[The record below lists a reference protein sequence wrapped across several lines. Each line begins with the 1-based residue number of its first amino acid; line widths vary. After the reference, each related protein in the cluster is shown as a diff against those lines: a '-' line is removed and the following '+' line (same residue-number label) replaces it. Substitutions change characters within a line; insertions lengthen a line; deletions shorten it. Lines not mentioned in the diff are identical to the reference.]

1 MNTVNACRVLLVE
14 DEASDAHL
22 VQLSLRA
29 VHKLYFE
36 IKWVTTLKQAR
47 QQLYENPPD
56 VILLDL
62 SLPDSTGLDTVRNGR
77 QAAGSLPIIVLTGHD
92 DTDFALQTLESG
104 AQDYLIK
111 GEFDSDGLVRAI
123 RYAISRAKLEQRLR
137 DSEQR
142 MALALSSAKLGLW
155 DWHIPSGRMIFSD
168 LCTQMLGYDKEE
180 IAPNRS
186 SWELLIH
193 NDDKPAVQEAL
204 DAHLS
209 GETSIYRSEHRMLHK
224 NKDKDKDAH
233 WVWIHDI
240 GRVLEWNAEGQP
252 LRAVGVHQD
261 ISRRKLAEAR
271 DYLLI
276 SALKA
281 VGHGVIITDIDARI
295 EWANPAFEQLTG
307 YSVEEALGHKP
318 GELVRSG
325 LQDEA
330 FYQHL
335 WGTILK
341 GEMWCGEMINKRKDG
356 TLYNEELTIAP
367 VKNEQ
372 GVVCHF
378 VGIKQDITERKRMQE
393 QLWEMA
399 STDVLTG
406 LINRRYFLVKLEEE
420 FARMKRFEDHDIAVL
435 MLDLDYF
442 KRINDNY
449 GHAVGDAVLK
459 HFASLIN
466 KQLRKTDTAGRL
478 GGEEFA
484 IFLPKTN
491 QKNAEIFAKRL
502 CAEVANSPLQFEN
515 QSISVT
521 VSIGITIAD
530 NSDDNYDIALIR
542 ADNALYEAKA
552 KGRNRV
558 EIKLGSG
565 TKE

>member
-1 MNTVNACRVLLVE
+1 MNTVSTCHVLLVE

-36 IKWVTTLKQAR
+36 ITWVTTLKQAR

-62 SLPDSTGLDTVRNGR
+62 SLPDSTGLDSVRNGR
-77 QAAGSLPIIVLTGHD
+77 QAAGALPIIVLTGHD

-111 GEFDSDGLVRAI
+111 GEFDSDRLVRAI

-155 DWHIPSGRMIFSD
+155 DWHIPSGKMIFDD
-168 LCTQMLGYDKEE
+168 LCTQMLGYDPEE
-180 IAPNRS
+180 IPSNRS

-193 NDDKPAVQEAL
+193 KDDKQIVQEAL
-204 DAHLS
+204 NEHLS
-209 GETSIYRSEHRMLHK
+209 GQTAIYRSEHRMLYK
-224 NKDKDKDAH
+224 NKDKDKDAC

-252 LRAVGVHQD
+252 LRAVGIHQD
-261 ISRRKLAEAR
+261 ISRRKMAEAR

-281 VGHGVIITDIDARI
+281 VGHGVIITDIDAKI

-307 YSVEEALGHKP
+307 YKIEEALGHKP

-325 LQDEA
+325 QQDEA
-330 FYQHL
+330 FYEHL
-335 WGTILK
+335 WGTILS
-341 GEMWCGEMINKRKDG
+341 GETWCGEMINKRKDG

-420 FARMKRFEDHDIAVL
+420 FARMKRFENHDIAVL

-442 KRINDNY
+442 KRVNDNY
-449 GHAVGDAVLK
+449 GHAVGDALLK

-491 QKNAEIFAKRL
+491 EKNAEIFAKRL
-502 CAEVANSPLQFEN
+502 CTEVASSPLQFEN

-558 EIKLGSG
+558 EINLK
-565 TKE
+565 

>member
-1 MNTVNACRVLLVE
+1 VLLVE
-14 DEASDAHL
+14 DDASDAHL
-22 VQLSLRA
+22 VRVTLRNA
-29 VHKLYFE
+29 KELRF
-36 IKWVTTLKQAR
+36 IITWVTTLKEAR

-56 VILLDL
+56 VLLLDL
-62 SLPDSTGLDTVRNGR
+62 SLSDSTGLDTVRNGR

-111 GEFDSDGLVRAI
+111 GEFDSDRLVRAI
-123 RYAISRAKLEQRLR
+123 RYAISRTKLEQRLR

-155 DWHIPSGRMIFSD
+155 DWHIPSSAMIFSD
-168 LCTQMLGYDKEE
+168 LCTQMLGYAPDE
-180 IAPNRS
+180 IAPNRI
-186 SWELLIH
+186 SWEQLIH
-193 NDDKPAVQEAL
+193 NDDKASVNAAL
-204 DAHLS
+204 AAHLS
-209 GETSIYRSEHRMLHK
+209 GETAIYRSEHRMLHK
-224 NKDKDKDAH
+224 DKH
-233 WVWIHDI
+233 WIWIHDI
-240 GRVLEWNAEGQP
+240 GRVLEWNAQGLP

-281 VGHGVIITDIDARI
+281 VGHGVIITDINAKI
-295 EWANPAFEQLTG
+295 EWANPAFEKLTG
-307 YSVEEALGHKP
+307 YSAEEAIGHKP

-325 LQDEA
+325 LQEEN
-330 FYQHL
+330 FYQNL
-335 WGTILK
+335 WSTIRS
-341 GEMWCGEMINKRKDG
+341 GETWCGEMINKRKDG
-356 TLYNEELTIAP
+356 SLYNEELTIAP

-399 STDVLTG
+399 TTDVLTG

-420 FARMKRFEDHDIAVL
+420 FARTKRFAQHDIAVL

-442 KRINDNY
+442 KRINDSY

-459 HFASLIN
+459 HFATLIN
-466 KQLRKTDTAGRL
+466 THLRKTDTAGRL

-484 IFLPKTN
+484 IFLPQTKLSDALN
-491 QKNAEIFAKRL
+491 FAQRF
-502 CAEVANSPLQFEN
+502 CVEVASAPLQVDAL
-515 QSISVT
+515 QISVT
-521 VSIGITIAD
+521 VSIGITMVKD
-530 NSDDNYDIALIR
+530 NDDDYDMALIR

-552 KGRNRV
+552 RGRNRV
-558 EIKLGSG
+558 ETKLD
-565 TKE
+565 